1 MLTPAP
7 TPPTPKVADPP
18 TLDFEALAK
27 ATVFAAPFHFM
38 IADRL
43 VRPDRLKAVCADFPA
58 ITQPGLFPLQALSYG
73 PDFAALIEEIRGPR
87 FTAAVGAALG
97 VALTGR
103 AQMITVR
110 GCCRSSDGS
119 IHADSED
126 KLVSALL
133 YLNRGWPGEGGR
145 LRFLRNRH
153 DLDDMVAEVAPRAGT
168 FVAFRR
174 SDNSWHG
181 HKPYAGP
188 RRAIMINWMTE
199 PAAAR
204 RETLRHRVSAWAKA
218 LRGWR
223 R

>member
-1 MLTPAP
+1 MPDPAP
-7 TPPTPKVADPP
+7 SLPTTEAADPS

-43 VRPDRLKAVCADFPA
+43 IRPDRLEAVGADFPA

-73 PDFAALIEEIRGPR
+73 PNFAALIEELRGPR
-87 FTAAVGAALG
+87 FAAAVGEALG
-97 VALTGR
+97 VGLTGR

-110 GCCRSSDGS
+110 GCCRSNDGA

-133 YLNRGWPGEGGR
+133 YLNRAWPGEGGR
-145 LRFLRNRH
+145 LRLLRNRY

-188 RRAIMINWMTE
+188 RRAIMVNWMTE

-204 RETLRHRVSAWAKA
+204 RETLRHRVSAWAKV
-218 LRGWR
+218 LRGWGR
-223 R
+223 